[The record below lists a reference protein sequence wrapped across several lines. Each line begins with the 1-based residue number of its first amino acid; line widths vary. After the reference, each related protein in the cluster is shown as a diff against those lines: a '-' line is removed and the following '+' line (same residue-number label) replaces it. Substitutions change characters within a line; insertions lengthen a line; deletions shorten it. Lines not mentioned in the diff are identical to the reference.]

1 MFCRPVLCI
10 STIDKFYLIFLKIQE
25 NGIAK
30 PVLNIVQPVAVV
42 RPAPL
47 VNAYTRCQINATT
60 TTTTTTLPTP
70 TTESEMTSATAI
82 KTTTTTEQAHYHCL
96 PRDLWIRV
104 FTHLDKTHLN
114 RCMVVCKAWNQW
126 SLDHRLWSRLVV
138 SNTTLVPTVL
148 KGIVRRQ
155 PGNLALPS
163 TRATAK
169 QVEWLLNRLPRLHG
183 LDLSLNTASS
193 VSALLHVHPPPP
205 LRVLNLSWC
214 DAVYDRFLGQVF
226 GPIRS
231 VVSGS
236 GKVQSTMAT
245 DDEDIGYSR
254 LRSVETLSLNGCDVA
269 YETMNLV
276 FTMLPCLRHL
286 DVSFCVNVKDKDFNI
301 VAQCKN
307 VNKLTLRKIV
317 CVGCPLVTEDTE
329 RRLQALPNP
338 LEFVRST

>member
-1 MFCRPVLCI
+1 M
-10 STIDKFYLIFLKIQE
+10 
-25 NGIAK
+25 
-30 PVLNIVQPVAVV
+30 QPVAVV

-47 VNAYTRCQINATT
+47 VNAYTRCQINVT
-60 TTTTTTLPTP
+60 TTTTTTLPPLTVTAETDITTTAQPSLTTITATP
-70 TTESEMTSATAI
+70 TTENGIATTASVSTETSLATSGTGKA
-82 KTTTTTEQAHYHCL
+82 EQQLEYHCL

-114 RCMVVCKAWNQW
+114 RCMGVCKAWNQW

-138 SNTTLVPTVL
+138 SNIKLAPSVL

-155 PGNLALPS
+155 PGNLTLSS

-169 QVEWLLNRLPRLHG
+169 QVEWLLNRLPRLQG
-183 LDLSLNTASS
+183 LDLSLNTAAS

-205 LRVLNLSWC
+205 LRVLNISWC
-214 DAVYDRFLGQVF
+214 EAVYDRFLGQVL
-226 GPIRS
+226 GPLRPLA
-231 VVSGS
+231 SGGIKADS
-236 GKVQSTMAT
+236 

-269 YETMNLV
+269 YETMNLI

-286 DVSFCVNVKDKDFNI
+286 DLSFCVNVKDKDFDI
-301 VAQCKN
+301 VSEGKN

-338 LEFVRST
+338 LELVRSM